1 MATAKTAVLT
11 TLDAKVNS
19 LAEILEVFSRDGGV
33 IVHNMLSDEVRNS
46 LRSELAESMQ
56 STDAGTKSSDKG
68 VQEFWGSNT
77 KRFTRLAYRSK
88 SFRDHVLVHPLLRG
102 VANSELGPHC
112 ASYWMNTGQVMIIGP
127 GEKAQWL
134 HRDADNWPL
143 ILGPTAIP
151 VTVSCMFALSDF
163 TAEGGATRV
172 VPGSH
177 KWDDFSRKAQ
187 DHEISQAIMPAGS
200 ALIYSGTVL
209 HGGGANTTSTV
220 WREGMHLSFLVGWLT
235 PEEAG
240 CIGIPEDIA
249 RTLTP
254 DQQQLLGYRCY
265 SGDVKAARLWTIDY
279 EDIPVGMKWE

>member
-143 ILGPTAIP
+143 IPGPTAKP

>member
-1 MATAKTAVLT
+1 MATANTAVLT
-11 TLDAKVNS
+11 SLDAKVHS
-19 LAEILEVFSRDGGV
+19 LAEILEVFHRDGGV

-77 KRFTRLAYRSK
+77 KRFTRLSYRSK
-88 SFRDHVLVHPLLRG
+88 TFRDHLLVHPILRS
-102 VANSELGPHC
+102 VADDELGPNC
-112 ASYWMNTGQVMIIGP
+112 ASYWMNTGQAMIIGP

-143 ILGPTAIP
+143 VLGPTAKP

-177 KWDDFSRKAQ
+177 QWDDFTRKAT
-187 DHEISQAIMPAGS
+187 DAEVTQAVMPAGS
-200 ALIYSGTVL
+200 GLIYSGTVI
-209 HGGGANTTSTV
+209 HGGGANQTDNY
-220 WREGMHLSFLVGWLT
+220 WREGLHLS
-235 PEEAG
+235 
-240 CIGIPEDIA
+240 
-249 RTLTP
+249 
-254 DQQQLLGYRCY
+254 
-265 SGDVKAARLWTIDY
+265 
-279 EDIPVGMKWE
+279 

>member
-1 MATAKTAVLT
+1 
-11 TLDAKVNS
+11 
-19 LAEILEVFSRDGGV
+19 
-33 IVHNMLSDEVRNS
+33 
-46 LRSELAESMQ
+46 
-56 STDAGTKSSDKG
+56 
-68 VQEFWGSNT
+68 
-77 KRFTRLAYRSK
+77 
-88 SFRDHVLVHPLLRG
+88 
-102 VANSELGPHC
+102 
-112 ASYWMNTGQVMIIGP
+112 MNTGQAMIIGP

-143 ILGPTAIP
+143 VLGPTAKP

-163 TAEGGATRV
+163 TTENGATRV

-177 KWDDFSRKAQ
+177 KWDDFTRMSQ
-187 DHEISQAIMPAGS
+187 DHEITQAVMPAGS

-209 HGGGANTTSTV
+209 HGGGANSTSGE

-249 RTLTP
+249 RTLSP
-254 DQQQLLGYRCY
+254 LQQQLLGYRCY
-265 SGDVKAARLWTIDY
+265 TGDVKAARLWTIDY

>member
-1 MATAKTAVLT
+1 MATANSAVLT
-11 TLDAKVNS
+11 SLDAKVHS
-19 LAEILEVFSRDGGV
+19 LTEIFDVFSRDGGV
-33 IVHNMLSDEVRNS
+33 IVHNMLNEEVRNS

-56 STDAGTKSSDKG
+56 STNAGTKSSDKG

-77 KRFTRLAYRSK
+77 KRFTRLSYRSQT
-88 SFRDHVLVHPLLRG
+88 FRDHVLVHQLLRG
-102 VANSELGPHC
+102 VADRELGPHC
-112 ASYWMNTGQVMIIGP
+112 ASYWMNTGQAMIIGP

-143 ILGPTAIP
+143 ILGPTAKP

-163 TAEGGATRV
+163 TAESGATRV

-177 KWDDFSRKAQ
+177 KWDDFSRTAQ
-187 DHEISQAIMPAGS
+187 DHEITQAIMPAGS

-240 CIGIPEDIA
+240 CIGIPEEVA

-254 DQQQLLGYRCY
+254 LQQQLLGYRCY
-265 SGDVKAARLWTIDY
+265 TGDVKAARLWTIDY

>member
-143 ILGPTAIP
+143 ILGPTAKP

-163 TAEGGATRV
+163 TAEGGSTRV
-172 VPGSH
+172 VPVIH

>member
-1 MATAKTAVLT
+1 MATAKSAVLT
-11 TLDAKVNS
+11 SLDAKVHS
-19 LAEILEVFSRDGGV
+19 LTEIFDVFSRDGGV
-33 IVHNMLSDEVRNS
+33 IVHNMLNEEVRNS

-56 STDAGTKSSDKG
+56 STNAGTKSSDKG

-77 KRFTRLAYRSK
+77 KRFTRLSYRSRT
-88 SFRDHVLVHPLLRG
+88 FRDHVLVHQLLRG
-102 VANSELGPHC
+102 VADRELGPHC
-112 ASYWMNTGQVMIIGP
+112 ASYWMNTGQAMIIGP

-143 ILGPTAIP
+143 ILGPSAKP

-163 TAEGGATRV
+163 TAESGATRV

-177 KWDDFSRKAQ
+177 KWDDFSRTAQ
-187 DHEISQAIMPAGS
+187 DHEITQAIMPAGS

-220 WREGMHLSFLVGWLT
+220 WREGLHLSYLVGWLT

-240 CIGIPEDIA
+240 CIGIPEEIA

-254 DQQQLLGYRCY
+254 LQQQLLGYRCY
-265 SGDVKAARLWTIDY
+265 TGDVKAARLWTIDY

>member
-143 ILGPTAIP
+143 ILGPTAKP

-163 TAEGGATRV
+163 TAESGATRV

-187 DHEISQAIMPAGS
+187 DDEISQAIMPAGS